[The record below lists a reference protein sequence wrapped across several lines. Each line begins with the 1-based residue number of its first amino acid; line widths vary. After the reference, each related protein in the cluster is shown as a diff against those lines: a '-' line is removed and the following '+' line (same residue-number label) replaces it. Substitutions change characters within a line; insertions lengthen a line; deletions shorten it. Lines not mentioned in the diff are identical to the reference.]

1 MLSAMPVRML
11 VHDIAVGKG
20 YRNAREL
27 ADAAGISYSSMYAI
41 WDGEV
46 AYLHMTTLGKLCKAL
61 ETQPGMLLIYEAES
75 QPTRHAASPESV
87 RAKRRKPRPPAQK

>member
-1 MLSAMPVRML
+1 MLRGMPVRML

-46 AYLHMTTLGKLCKAL
+46 SYLHMSTLGKLCRTL
-61 ETQPGMLLIYEAES
+61 ETQPGMLLIYEAEVD
-75 QPTRHAASPESV
+75 AARRPPSPENV
-87 RAKRRKPRPPAQK
+87 RAKRRKPKLPARN